1 MCFYSIWD
9 WGTGAKIM
17 YCQSRGTKG
26 GTKLTALEWVNGHDV
41 ALLMVASD
49 DGTVKLWRPTNSLHT
64 REPVLVSAWH
74 ALSDMVSNSRTNSK
88 CSVFYYN
95 VTFVTYHSKCASF

>member
-1 MCFYSIWD
+1 
-9 WGTGAKIM
+9 M

-88 CSVFYYN
+88 CSIFYLCML
-95 VTFVTYHSKCASF
+95 TFAELVLTNHSKCASF